1 MAFGIKPSEEL
12 SAQVKSLVEER
23 GVCET
28 AALLGIGREAASRL
42 AAGFGVRKG
51 TLALATKK
59 LAQESSRASRR
70 RATAAARS

>member
-1 MAFGIKPSEEL
+1 MAFGIKPSDEV
-12 SAQVKSLVEER
+12 SAQVKTLVEER
-23 GVCET
+23 GVCAT

-59 LAQESSRASRR
+59 LAQESKKKDR
-70 RATAAARS
+70 AARR